1 MSPPGK
7 PVHLVGPSV
16 TERTQRGE
24 CWTPFLSGPASRAPQ
39 TGDRCARGTALP
51 HFACASSA
59 ASGKRTHP
67 SRRAAGAPTS
77 WRKRGG
83 RRASPVA
90 CRSSE
95 CFGGRAFETS
105 DDGVGQWP
113 SAEDCR
119 GRLWRPGQVWR
130 SAGDER
136 VPFASDAVAGQVDMR
151 RVRCGSCG
159 LRITALLPTIFHEHP
174 RVAVTNSVC
183 NSGRDSTRPLGPAIT
198 TVPVESRG
206 GAYPVGIGGS
216 SGAFAT
222 GPQSDSRE
230 HVSSPRSPNPAGRS
244 PAPGSPVESCD
255 SHTGSRSR
263 PADGSR
269 ERWHHAHTLA
279 LAGRCVVRP
288 VDALATATMQVVPFA
303 CACDDCEHNRA
314 AARPVLTLPTTDFVS
329 WD

>member
-1 MSPPGK
+1 MRFK
-7 PVHLVGPSV
+7 TNGPSIPDILLE
-16 TERTQRGE
+16 ERDAGNVVFLCGAGVSIPAGLPSFVDLTRHVIDEVDPAQDSGIRRAFDPWIDND
-24 CWTPFLSGPASRAPQ
+24 WTRVGALRPGLDQVFQLLNQEYGRDRIAKIVWEELAKVEAKDAREHEIASRISANAEGHPQ
-39 TGDRCARGTALP
+39 IVTTNFDRLFESAL
-51 HFACASSA
+51 
-59 ASGKRTHP
+59 GE
-67 SRRAAGAPTS
+67 RATPIHQ
-77 WRKRGG
+77 
-83 RRASPVA
+83 P
-90 CRSSE
+90 
-95 CFGGRAFETS
+95 
-105 DDGVGQWP
+105 P
-113 SAEDCR
+113 
-119 GRLWRPGQVWR
+119 
-130 SAGDER
+130 
-136 VPFASDAVAGQVDMR
+136 
-151 RVRCGSCG
+151 
-159 LRITALLPTIFHEHP
+159 
-174 RVAVTNSVC
+174 
-183 NSGRDSTRPLGPAIT
+183 IT

-255 SHTGSRSR
+255 SHTGSRAR

-269 ERWHHAHTLA
+269 ERWHHARTLA